1 MSLTLNL
8 RKKVHRKIW
17 EPLFTPAP
25 VASAAGTIF
34 VGDNL
39 NLGATQDILP
49 NLPVDTGRQAYY
61 ATGVS
66 SIYWYNKQE
75 EAFGQLPNSGSAGTW
90 GAGAAGY
97 VHPAGP
103 SFTASAGTTS
113 SFTSTLTMARNV
125 AGYRFRVTAGT
136 NRGLEGYIR
145 ANGFGANAVF
155 TTVDTYGTA
164 FDNTSVIQLFTGRF
178 WLYVPGATSG
188 FNYYDYATNAWTSRS
203 VASGPAITANEGCLI
218 GTPAKESVVELGVAS
233 AGAATTLTDS
243 TRAWEV
249 NAFAR
254 RMVNIVSGT
263 GAGQYR
269 YIASNTATILTVD
282 AAWATNPD
290 TTSKYEI
297 SGLWSDVASAG
308 STTTITAGS
317 GTPWTAS
324 QWIGQQVRAVAGTGA
339 GQVSVITANTTSQ
352 LTFGA
357 VTTAFD
363 ATTRYVIEPD
373 DNAFWFLG
381 GAAVTLFKYS
391 ISGNTWSTIAPSAAR
406 AAVAGAGTSGSWI
419 ANVPDIAWNGVGST
433 GGPGGALRQNGRYI
447 YSFRAGATST
457 LDIYDIAA
465 NTWYSGVT
473 YAGATTETFTTGST
487 WADWN
492 GTIYGQKDATGRF
505 FMFNVAR
512 NELIPLT
519 TNNITQGA
527 AVSGARLLFDEYF
540 DPTNGRSLNFIT
552 YLSNTSAQLQRMVL
566 I

>member
-1 MSLTLNL
+1 MALTLNL

-17 EPLFTPAP
+17 EPVFTPAP
-25 VASAAGTIF
+25 VSSAAGTIF
-34 VGDNL
+34 VGDHL
-39 NLGATQDILP
+39 SLGQTQGILP
-49 NLPVDTGRQAYY
+49 DLPSDTGRQAYY
-61 ATGVS
+61 GTGVS
-66 SIYWYNKQE
+66 SLYWYNKQE

-90 GAGAAGY
+90 GAGAAGF

-103 SFTASAGTTS
+103 SFTASAGTTT
-113 SFTSTLTMARNV
+113 SFTSTLTMTRNV

-136 NRGLEGYIR
+136 NRGLEGFIR
-145 ANGFGANAVF
+145 SNGFGANAVF
-155 TTVDTYGTA
+155 TTVDTYAA
-164 FDNTSVIQLFTGRF
+164 FDNTSVIQLLTGRF

-203 VASGPAITANEGCLI
+203 VTSGPAITSNEGNLI
-218 GTPAKESVVELGVAS
+218 GTPAKETVVELGTAS
-233 AGAATTLTDS
+233 AGAASTLTDS
-243 TRAWEV
+243 TRSWEV
-249 NAFAR
+249 NLFAR
-254 RMVNIVSGT
+254 RMVAIVSGT

-269 YIASNTATILTVD
+269 YVVSNTATILTVD
-282 AAWATNPD
+282 AAWTINPD
-290 TTSKYEI
+290 TTSEYEI

-308 STTTITAGS
+308 STTTITAGT

-339 GQVSVITANTTSQ
+339 GQTSVITANTTSA

-391 ISGNTWSTIAPSAAR
+391 ISANTWATITPGAAR
-406 AAVAGAGTSGSWI
+406 AAAAGAGTSGSWI
-419 ANVPDIAWNGVGST
+419 ANVSDIAWNGAGST
-433 GGPGGALRQNGRYI
+433 GGPGGALRQNGRFI
-447 YSFRAGATST
+447 YSFRASAGSV

-492 GTIYGQKDATGRF
+492 GTIYVQKDATGRF
-505 FMFNVAR
+505 FMFNVAK
-512 NELIPLT
+512 NELTPLT
-519 TNNITQGA
+519 TNNITQST
-527 AVSGARLLFDEYF
+527 AVSGARLLFDKYY
-540 DPTNGRSLNFIT
+540 DPTSGKDLKFLT

>member
-1 MSLTLNL
+1 MALTLNL

-17 EPLFTPAP
+17 EPVFTPTP

-39 NLGATQDILP
+39 NLGSTYGVLP
-49 NLPVDTGRQAYY
+49 FQPVDAGRQAYY

-66 SIYWYNKQE
+66 AVYWYNKQE
-75 EAFGQLPNSGSAGTW
+75 EGFGQLPNSGSAGTW
-90 GAGAAGY
+90 GIGSAGF

-113 SFTSTLTMARNV
+113 GFTSTLTMARNV

-136 NRGLEGYIR
+136 GAGREGFIR
-145 ANGFGANAVF
+145 SNGFGANAVF
-155 TTVDTYGTA
+155 TTVDTYASA
-164 FDNTSVIQLFTGRF
+164 FDATSVIQLYTGRF

-203 VASGPAITANEGCLI
+203 VVSGPAITTGEGCLI
-218 GTPAKESVVELGVAS
+218 GTPAKETVVEFGIAS
-233 AGAATTLTDS
+233 AGAASTLTDS
-243 TRAWEV
+243 TRSWETNV
-249 NAFAR
+249 FAR
-254 RMVNIVSGT
+254 RMIYIVSGT

-269 YIASNTATILTVD
+269 YVASNTATIITVD
-282 AAWATNPD
+282 AAWTTNPD
-290 TTSKYEI
+290 NTSVYEI
-297 SGLWSDVASAG
+297 SGIWSDVASAG

-324 QWIGQQVRAVAGTGA
+324 QWIGYQVRAVAGTGA
-339 GQVSVITANTTSQ
+339 GQVSVITANTTSA

-381 GAAVTLFKYS
+381 GTAVTLFKYS
-391 ISGNTWSTIAPSAAR
+391 ISGNTWATITPGAAR
-406 AAVAGAGTSGSWI
+406 AVAPGAGASGNWI
-419 ANVPDIAWNGVGST
+419 TNVPDIAWTGVGSA
-433 GGPGGALRQNGRYI
+433 GGPGAALRQNGRYI
-447 YSFRAGATST
+447 YSFRGAAGGV

-473 YAGATTETFTTGST
+473 FAGSTVETFTTGT
-487 WADWN
+487 VWADWN
-492 GTIYGQKDATGRF
+492 GTIYCQKDATGRF
-505 FMFNVAR
+505 FMFNVAK
-512 NELIPLT
+512 NELIPLG
-519 TNNITQGA
+519 TNNITQSTAIG
-527 AVSGARLLFDEYF
+527 GARLMFDQYA
-540 DPTNGRSLNFIT
+540 DPTNGKSLNFLT
-552 YLSNTSAQLQRMVL
+552 YVSNTSSQIQRMLL

>member
-17 EPLFTPAP
+17 EPVFTPAP
-25 VASAAGTIF
+25 VTSAAGTIF

-39 NLGATQDILP
+39 NLGATYGLMP
-49 NLPVDTGRQAYY
+49 NLPPDAGRQAYY

-66 SIYWYNKQE
+66 SLYWYNKQE
-75 EAFGQLPNSGSAGTW
+75 EAFGVLPNSGSAGTW
-90 GAGAAGY
+90 GAGAAGF
-97 VHPAGP
+97 VHPVGP
-103 SFTASAGTTS
+103 SFTASAGTTN

-125 AGYRFRVTAGT
+125 GGYRFRVTAGT
-136 NRGLEGYIR
+136 NRGLEGFIR
-145 ANGFGANAVF
+145 ANGVGANAVF
-155 TTVDTYGTA
+155 TTVDTYAAA

-218 GTPAKESVVELGVAS
+218 GTPAKETVVELGTAS
-233 AGAATTLTDS
+233 AGAASTLTDA
-243 TRAWEV
+243 TRSWEV
-249 NAFAR
+249 NCFAR
-254 RMVNIVSGT
+254 RMVAIISGT

-269 YIASNTATILTVD
+269 YVASNTDTILTVD
-282 AAWATNPD
+282 TAWTTNPD
-290 TTSKYEI
+290 TTSEYEI

-381 GAAVTLFKYS
+381 GAAITLFKYS
-391 ISGNTWSTIAPSAAR
+391 ISGNTWATITPGAAR
-406 AAVAGAGTSGSWI
+406 GGAAGAGTSGSWI
-419 ANVPDIAWNGVGST
+419 ANVPDIAWNGAGSA
-433 GGPGGALRQNGRYI
+433 GGPGGALRQNGRFI
-447 YSFRAGATST
+447 YSFRAAGAST
-457 LDIYDIAA
+457 LDVYDIAA
-465 NTWYSGVT
+465 NTWYSAIT
-473 YAGATTETFTTGST
+473 YVGSETFTTGST

-505 FMFNVAR
+505 FMFNVAK

-519 TNNITQGA
+519 TNNITQSTA
-527 AVSGARLLFDEYF
+527 IAGARLLFDEYY
-540 DPTNGRSLNFIT
+540 DPTNGKALSFIT

>member
-17 EPLFTPAP
+17 EPVFTPAP
-25 VASAAGTIF
+25 VTSAAGTIF
-34 VGDNL
+34 VGDHL
-39 NLGATQDILP
+39 NLGQTEGLVP
-49 NLPVDTGRQAYY
+49 NLPTDVGRQAYY
-61 ATGVS
+61 VTGVS
-66 SIYWYNKQE
+66 AIYWYNKQE
-75 EAFGQLPNSGSAGTW
+75 EAFAQLPNSGSAGTY
-90 GAGAAGY
+90 GAGAAGF
-97 VHPAGP
+97 VHPVGP
-103 SFTASAGTTS
+103 SFTASAGTTN

-125 AGYRFRVTAGT
+125 GGYRFRVTAGT
-136 NRGLEGYIR
+136 NRGLEGFIR
-145 ANGFGANAVF
+145 ANAVGANAVF
-155 TTVDTYGTA
+155 STVDTYAVA

-218 GTPAKESVVELGVAS
+218 GTPAKETVVELGTAS
-233 AGAATTLTDS
+233 AGAASTLTDA
-243 TRAWEV
+243 TRSWEV
-249 NAFAR
+249 NCFAR
-254 RMVNIVSGT
+254 RMVTIISGT

-269 YIASNTATILTVD
+269 YVVSNTATILTVD
-282 AAWATNPD
+282 AAWGTAPDAT
-290 TTSKYEI
+290 SEYEI

-308 STTTITAGS
+308 STTTITAGT

-339 GQVSVITANTTSQ
+339 GQTSVITANTTSA

-363 ATTRYVIEPD
+363 STTRYVIEPD

-391 ISGNTWSTIAPSAAR
+391 ISGNTWATISPVAAR
-406 AAVAGAGTSGSWI
+406 GGAAGAGTSGSWI
-419 ANVPDIAWNGVGST
+419 ANVPDIAWNGAGSA
-433 GGPGGALRQNGRYI
+433 GGPGGVLRQNGRFI
-447 YSFRAGATST
+447 YSFRAAGAST
-457 LDIYDIAA
+457 LDVYDIAA
-465 NTWYSGVT
+465 NTWYSGIT
-473 YAGATTETFTTGST
+473 YVGSETFTTGST

-505 FMFNVAR
+505 FMFNVAK
-512 NELIPLT
+512 NEMVPLT
-519 TNNITQGA
+519 TNNITQSTA
-527 AVSGARLLFDEYF
+527 ISGARLLFDKYY
-540 DPTNGRSLNFIT
+540 DPTNGKSLNFIT

>member
-17 EPLFTPAP
+17 EPVFTAAP
-25 VASAAGTIF
+25 VTSAAGTIF

-39 NLGATQDILP
+39 NLGQTQGLVPDLP
-49 NLPVDTGRQAYY
+49 SDVGRQAYY
-61 ATGVS
+61 VTGVS
-66 SIYWYNKQE
+66 SFYWYNKQE
-75 EAFGQLPNSGSAGTW
+75 EAFVQLPNSGSAGTY
-90 GAGAAGY
+90 GAGAAGF

-113 SFTSTLTMARNV
+113 SFTSTLTMGRNV
-125 AGYRFRVTAGT
+125 GGYRFRVTAGT
-136 NRGLEGYIR
+136 NRGLEGFIR

-155 TTVDTYGTA
+155 TTVDTYAVA
-164 FDNTSVIQLFTGRF
+164 FDNTSVIQLLTGRF
-178 WLYVPGATSG
+178 WFYVPGATSG
-188 FNYYDYATNAWTSRS
+188 FNHYDYATNAWTSRS
-203 VASGPAITANEGCLI
+203 VTSGPAITANEGCLI
-218 GTPAKESVVELGVAS
+218 GTPAKETVVELGTAS
-233 AGAATTLTDS
+233 AGAASTLTDA

-249 NAFAR
+249 NGYAR
-254 RMVNIVSGT
+254 RMVAIISGT

-269 YIASNTATILTVD
+269 YVASNTATILTVD
-282 AAWATNPD
+282 AAWTTNPD
-290 TTSKYEI
+290 TTSEYEI

-308 STTTITAGS
+308 TTTTITAGA

-339 GQVSVITANTTSQ
+339 GQTSVITANTTSV

-357 VTTAFD
+357 VSTAFD

-391 ISGNTWSTIAPSAAR
+391 ISGNTWATITPVAAR
-406 AAVAGAGTSGSWI
+406 AGAAGAGTSGIWV
-419 ANVPDIAWNGVGST
+419 ANVSDIAWNGAGSA
-433 GGPGGALRQNGRYI
+433 GGPGGALRQNGRFI
-447 YSFRAGATST
+447 YSFRGGAAST
-457 LDIYDIAA
+457 LDVYDIAA
-465 NTWYSGVT
+465 NTWYSAIT
-473 YAGATTETFTTGST
+473 YVGSETFTTGST

-505 FMFNVAR
+505 FMFNVAK
-512 NELIPLT
+512 NEMIPLT
-519 TNNITQGA
+519 TNNITQSTA
-527 AVSGARLLFDEYF
+527 ISGARLLFDQYY
-540 DPTNGRSLNFIT
+540 DPTNGKALRFIT

>member
-17 EPLFTPAP
+17 EPVFTPAP
-25 VASAAGTIF
+25 VTSAAGTIF

-39 NLGATQDILP
+39 NLGQTQGLVP
-49 NLPVDTGRQAYY
+49 NLPSDVGRQAYY
-61 ATGVS
+61 VTGVS
-66 SIYWYNKQE
+66 SFYWYNKQE
-75 EAFGQLPNSGSAGTW
+75 EAFAQLPNSGSAGTY
-90 GAGAAGY
+90 GAGAAGF
-97 VHPAGP
+97 VHPVGP
-103 SFTASAGTTS
+103 SFTASAGTTN
-113 SFTSTLTMARNV
+113 SFTSTLTMVRNV
-125 AGYRFRVTAGT
+125 GGYRFRVTAGT
-136 NRGLEGYIR
+136 NRGLEGFIR
-145 ANGFGANAVF
+145 ANGVGANAVF
-155 TTVDTYGTA
+155 TTVDTYAVA
-164 FDNTSVIQLFTGRF
+164 FDNTSVIQLLTGRF

-218 GTPAKESVVELGVAS
+218 GTPAKETVVELGTAS
-233 AGAATTLTDS
+233 AGAASTLTDA
-243 TRAWEV
+243 TRSWEV
-249 NAFAR
+249 NCFAR
-254 RMVNIVSGT
+254 RMVAIISGT

-269 YIASNTATILTVD
+269 YVVSNTDTILTVD
-282 AAWATNPD
+282 TAWGTAPDAT
-290 TTSKYEI
+290 SEYEI

-339 GQVSVITANTTSQ
+339 GQVAVITANTTSQ

-357 VTTAFD
+357 VGTAFD

-391 ISGNTWSTIAPSAAR
+391 ISGNTWATISPGAAR
-406 AAVAGAGTSGSWI
+406 GGAAGAGTSGSWI
-419 ANVPDIAWNGVGST
+419 ANVPDIAWNGAGSA
-433 GGPGGALRQNGRYI
+433 GGPGGALRQNGRFI
-447 YSFRAGATST
+447 YSFRAAGAST
-457 LDIYDIAA
+457 LDVYDIAA
-465 NTWYSGVT
+465 NTWYSGIT
-473 YAGATTETFTTGST
+473 YVGSETFTTGST

-505 FMFNVAR
+505 FMFNVAK
-512 NELIPLT
+512 NELVPLT
-519 TNNITQGA
+519 TNNITQSTA
-527 AVSGARLLFDEYF
+527 ISGARLLFDQYY
-540 DPTNGRSLNFIT
+540 DPTNGKALRFIT
-552 YLSNTSAQLQRMVL
+552 YLSNTSSQLQRMVL

>member
-1 MSLTLNL
+1 M
-8 RKKVHRKIW
+8 
-17 EPLFTPAP
+17 
-25 VASAAGTIF
+25 
-34 VGDNL
+34 
-39 NLGATQDILP
+39 
-49 NLPVDTGRQAYY
+49 
-61 ATGVS
+61 TGVS

-75 EAFGQLPNSGSAGTW
+75 ESFAQLPNSGSAGTY
-90 GAGAAGY
+90 GAGAAGF

-103 SFTASAGTTS
+103 SFTASAGTTN
-113 SFTSTLTMARNV
+113 SFTSTLTMGRNV

-136 NRGLEGYIR
+136 NRGLEGFIR

-155 TTVDTYGTA
+155 TTVDTYAAA
-164 FDNTSVIQLFTGRF
+164 FDNTSVIQLLTGRF

-218 GTPAKESVVELGVAS
+218 GTPAKETVVELGTAS
-233 AGAATTLTDS
+233 AGAASTLTDS
-243 TRAWEV
+243 TRSWEV
-249 NAFAR
+249 NGFAR
-254 RMVNIVSGT
+254 RMVAIISGT

-269 YIASNTATILTVD
+269 YIVSNTATILTVD
-282 AAWATNPD
+282 AAWGTTPD
-290 TTSKYEI
+290 TTSEYEI

-339 GQVSVITANTTSQ
+339 GQTSVITANTTSA

-391 ISGNTWSTIAPSAAR
+391 ISGNTWSTISPVAAR
-406 AAVAGAGTSGSWI
+406 AAAAGAGASGNWV
-419 ANVPDIAWNGVGST
+419 ANVSDIAWNGAGSA
-433 GGPGGALRQNGRYI
+433 GGPGGALRQNGRFI
-447 YSFRAGATST
+447 YSFRGGAAST
-457 LDIYDIAA
+457 LDVYDIAA
-465 NTWYSGVT
+465 NTWYSGIT
-473 YAGATTETFTTGST
+473 YVGSETFTTGST

-505 FMFNVAR
+505 FMFNVAK

-519 TNNITQGA
+519 TNNITQSTA
-527 AVSGARLLFDEYF
+527 ISGARLLFDQYY
-540 DPTNGRSLNFIT
+540 DPTNGKALRFIT

>member
-17 EPLFTPAP
+17 EPVFTAAP
-25 VASAAGTIF
+25 VTSAAGTIF

-39 NLGATQDILP
+39 NLGQTQGLVPDLP
-49 NLPVDTGRQAYY
+49 SDVGRQAYY
-61 ATGVS
+61 VTGVS
-66 SIYWYNKQE
+66 SFYWYNKQE
-75 EAFGQLPNSGSAGTW
+75 EAFVQLPNSGSAGTY
-90 GAGAAGY
+90 GAGAAGF

-113 SFTSTLTMARNV
+113 SFTSTLTMGRNV
-125 AGYRFRVTAGT
+125 GGYRFRVTAGT
-136 NRGLEGYIR
+136 NRGLEGFIR

-155 TTVDTYGTA
+155 TTVDTYAVA
-164 FDNTSVIQLFTGRF
+164 FDNTSVIQLLTGRF
-178 WLYVPGATSG
+178 WFYVPGATSG
-188 FNYYDYATNAWTSRS
+188 FNHYDYATNAWTSRS
-203 VASGPAITANEGCLI
+203 VTSGPAITANEGCLI
-218 GTPAKESVVELGVAS
+218 GTPAKETVVELGTAS
-233 AGAATTLTDS
+233 AGAASTLTDA

-249 NAFAR
+249 NGYAR
-254 RMVNIVSGT
+254 RMVAIISGT

-269 YIASNTATILTVD
+269 YVASNTATILTVD
-282 AAWATNPD
+282 AAWTTNPD
-290 TTSKYEI
+290 TTSEYEI

-308 STTTITAGS
+308 TTTTITAGA

-339 GQVSVITANTTSQ
+339 GQVSVITANTTSV

-357 VTTAFD
+357 VSTAFD

-391 ISGNTWSTIAPSAAR
+391 ISGNTWATITPVAAR
-406 AAVAGAGTSGSWI
+406 AGAAGAGTSGIWV
-419 ANVPDIAWNGVGST
+419 ANVSDIAWNGAGSA
-433 GGPGGALRQNGRYI
+433 GGPGGALRQNGRFI
-447 YSFRAGATST
+447 YSFRGGAAST
-457 LDIYDIAA
+457 LDVYDIAA
-465 NTWYSGVT
+465 NTWYSAIT
-473 YAGATTETFTTGST
+473 YVGSETFTTGST

-505 FMFNVAR
+505 FMFNVAK
-512 NELIPLT
+512 NEMIPLT
-519 TNNITQGA
+519 TNNITQSTA
-527 AVSGARLLFDEYF
+527 ISGARLLFDQYY
-540 DPTNGRSLNFIT
+540 DPTNGKALRFIT

>member
-1 MSLTLNL
+1 
-8 RKKVHRKIW
+8 V
-17 EPLFTPAP
+17 
-25 VASAAGTIF
+25 
-34 VGDNL
+34 
-39 NLGATQDILP
+39 
-49 NLPVDTGRQAYY
+49 
-61 ATGVS
+61 TGVS

-75 EAFGQLPNSGSAGTW
+75 EAFAQLPNSGSAGTY
-90 GAGAAGY
+90 GAGAAGF
-97 VHPAGP
+97 VHPVGP

-113 SFTSTLTMARNV
+113 SFTSTLTMVRNV
-125 AGYRFRVTAGT
+125 GGYRFRVTAGT
-136 NRGLEGYIR
+136 NRGLEGFIR

-155 TTVDTYGTA
+155 TTVDTYAVA
-164 FDNTSVIQLFTGRF
+164 FDNTSVIQLLTGRF

-218 GTPAKESVVELGVAS
+218 GTPAKETVVELGTAS
-233 AGAATTLTDS
+233 AGAASTLTDS
-243 TRAWEV
+243 TRSWEV
-249 NAFAR
+249 NCFAR
-254 RMVNIVSGT
+254 RMVAIISGT

-269 YIASNTATILTVD
+269 YVVSNTATILTVD
-282 AAWATNPD
+282 AAWGTAPD
-290 TTSKYEI
+290 TTSEYEI

-308 STTTITAGS
+308 STTTITAGA

-339 GQVSVITANTTSQ
+339 GQTSVITANTTSQ

-381 GAAVTLFKYS
+381 GAATTLFKYS
-391 ISGNTWSTIAPSAAR
+391 ISGNTWATITPGAAR
-406 AAVAGAGTSGSWI
+406 GGAAGAGTSGSWI
-419 ANVPDIAWNGVGST
+419 ANVPDIAWNGAGSA
-433 GGPGGALRQNGRYI
+433 GGPGGVLRQNGRFI
-447 YSFRAGATST
+447 YSFRAAGAST
-457 LDIYDIAA
+457 LDVYDIAA
-465 NTWYSGVT
+465 NTWYSGIT
-473 YAGATTETFTTGST
+473 YVGSEVFTTGST

-505 FMFNVAR
+505 FMFNVAK
-512 NELIPLT
+512 NELVPLT
-519 TNNITQGA
+519 TNNITQSTA
-527 AVSGARLLFDEYF
+527 IAGARLLFDKYY
-540 DPTNGRSLNFIT
+540 DPTNGKSLNFIT

>member
-17 EPLFTPAP
+17 EPVFTAAP
-25 VASAAGTIF
+25 VTSAAGTIF

-39 NLGATQDILP
+39 NLGQTQGLVPDLP
-49 NLPVDTGRQAYY
+49 SDVGRQAYY
-61 ATGVS
+61 VTGVS
-66 SIYWYNKQE
+66 SFYWYNKQE
-75 EAFGQLPNSGSAGTW
+75 EAFVQLPNSGSAGTY
-90 GAGAAGY
+90 GAGAAGF

-113 SFTSTLTMARNV
+113 SFTSTLTMGRNV
-125 AGYRFRVTAGT
+125 GGYRFRVTAGT
-136 NRGLEGYIR
+136 NRGLEGFIR

-155 TTVDTYGTA
+155 TTVDTYAVA
-164 FDNTSVIQLFTGRF
+164 FDNTSVIQLLTGRF
-178 WLYVPGATSG
+178 WFYVPGATSG
-188 FNYYDYATNAWTSRS
+188 FNHYDYATNAWTSRS
-203 VASGPAITANEGCLI
+203 VTSGPAITANEGCLI
-218 GTPAKESVVELGVAS
+218 GTPAKETVVELGTAS
-233 AGAATTLTDS
+233 AGAASTLTDA

-249 NAFAR
+249 NGYAR
-254 RMVNIVSGT
+254 RMVAIISGT

-269 YIASNTATILTVD
+269 YVASNTATILTVD
-282 AAWATNPD
+282 AAWTTNPD
-290 TTSKYEI
+290 TTSEYEI

-308 STTTITAGS
+308 TTTTITAGA

-339 GQVSVITANTTSQ
+339 GQTSVITANTTSV

-357 VTTAFD
+357 VSTAFD

-391 ISGNTWSTIAPSAAR
+391 ISGNTWATITPVAAR
-406 AAVAGAGTSGSWI
+406 AGAAGAGTSGIWV
-419 ANVPDIAWNGVGST
+419 ANVSDIAWNGAGSA
-433 GGPGGALRQNGRYI
+433 GGPGGALRQNGRFI
-447 YSFRAGATST
+447 YSFRGGAAST
-457 LDIYDIAA
+457 LDVYDIAA
-465 NTWYSGVT
+465 NTWYSGIT
-473 YAGATTETFTTGST
+473 YVGSETFTTGST

-505 FMFNVAR
+505 FMFNVAK
-512 NELIPLT
+512 NEMIPLT
-519 TNNITQGA
+519 TNNITQSTA
-527 AVSGARLLFDEYF
+527 ISGARLLFDQYY
-540 DPTNGRSLNFIT
+540 DPTNGKALRFIT

>member
-1 MSLTLNL
+1 MALTLNL

-17 EPLFTPAP
+17 EPVFTPAP
-25 VASAAGTIF
+25 VSSAAGTIF
-34 VGDNL
+34 VGDHL
-39 NLGATQDILP
+39 SLGQTQGLLP
-49 NLPVDTGRQAYY
+49 DLPSDTGRQAYY
-61 ATGVS
+61 GTGVS
-66 SIYWYNKQE
+66 SLYWYNKQE

-90 GAGAAGY
+90 GAGAAGF

-103 SFTASAGTTS
+103 SFTASAGTTT
-113 SFTSTLTMARNV
+113 SFTSTLTMTRNV

-136 NRGLEGYIR
+136 NRGLEGFIR
-145 ANGFGANAVF
+145 SNGFGANAVF
-155 TTVDTYGTA
+155 TTVDTYAA

-188 FNYYDYATNAWTSRS
+188 FNYYDFATNAWTSRS
-203 VASGPAITANEGCLI
+203 VASGPAITSNEGNLI
-218 GTPAKESVVELGVAS
+218 GTPAKETVVELGTAS
-233 AGAATTLTDS
+233 AGAASTLTDS
-243 TRAWEV
+243 TRSWEV
-249 NAFAR
+249 NLFAR
-254 RMVNIVSGT
+254 RMVAIVSGT

-269 YIASNTATILTVD
+269 YVVSNTATILTVD
-282 AAWATNPD
+282 AAWTINPD
-290 TTSKYEI
+290 TTSEYEI

-308 STTTITAGS
+308 STTTITAGT

-339 GQVSVITANTTSQ
+339 GQTSVITANTTSA

-391 ISGNTWSTIAPSAAR
+391 ISANTWATITPGAAR
-406 AAVAGAGTSGSWI
+406 AAAAGAGTSGSWI
-419 ANVPDIAWNGVGST
+419 ANVPDIAWNGAGST
-433 GGPGGALRQNGRYI
+433 GGPGGALRQNGRFI
-447 YSFRAGATST
+447 YSFRASAGSV

-492 GTIYGQKDATGRF
+492 GTIYVQKDATGRF
-505 FMFNVAR
+505 FMFNVAK
-512 NELIPLT
+512 NELTPLT
-519 TNNITQGA
+519 TNNITQST
-527 AVSGARLLFDEYF
+527 AVSGARLLFDKYY
-540 DPTNGRSLNFIT
+540 DPTSGKDLKFLT

>member
-17 EPLFTPAP
+17 EPVFTSAP
-25 VASAAGTIF
+25 VTSAAGTIF

-39 NLGATQDILP
+39 NLGQTQGLVPDLP
-49 NLPVDTGRQAYY
+49 SDVGRQAYY
-61 ATGVS
+61 VTGVS
-66 SIYWYNKQE
+66 SFYWYNKQE
-75 EAFGQLPNSGSAGTW
+75 EAFVQLPNSGSAGTY
-90 GAGAAGY
+90 GAGAAGF

-113 SFTSTLTMARNV
+113 SFTSTLTMGRNV
-125 AGYRFRVTAGT
+125 GGYRFRVTAGT
-136 NRGLEGYIR
+136 NRGLEGFIR

-155 TTVDTYGTA
+155 TTVDTYAVA
-164 FDNTSVIQLFTGRF
+164 FDNTSVIQLLTGRF
-178 WLYVPGATSG
+178 WFYVPGATSG
-188 FNYYDYATNAWTSRS
+188 FNHYDYATNAWTSRS
-203 VASGPAITANEGCLI
+203 VTSGPAITANEGCLI
-218 GTPAKESVVELGVAS
+218 GTPAKETVVELGTAS
-233 AGAATTLTDS
+233 AGAASTLTDA

-249 NAFAR
+249 NGYAR
-254 RMVNIVSGT
+254 RMVAIISGT

-269 YIASNTATILTVD
+269 YVASNTATILTVD
-282 AAWATNPD
+282 AAWTTNPD
-290 TTSKYEI
+290 TTSEYEI

-308 STTTITAGS
+308 TTTTITAGA

-339 GQVSVITANTTSQ
+339 GQTSVITANTTSV

-357 VTTAFD
+357 VSTAFD

-391 ISGNTWSTIAPSAAR
+391 ISGNTWATITPVAAR
-406 AAVAGAGTSGSWI
+406 AGAAGAGTSGIWV
-419 ANVPDIAWNGVGST
+419 ANVSDIAWNGAGSA
-433 GGPGGALRQNGRYI
+433 GGPGGALRQNGRFI
-447 YSFRAGATST
+447 YSFRGGAAST
-457 LDIYDIAA
+457 LDVYDIAA
-465 NTWYSGVT
+465 NTWYSAIT
-473 YAGATTETFTTGST
+473 YVGSETFTTGST

-505 FMFNVAR
+505 FMFNVAK
-512 NELIPLT
+512 NEMIPLT
-519 TNNITQGA
+519 TNNITQSTA
-527 AVSGARLLFDEYF
+527 ISGARLLFDQYY
-540 DPTNGRSLNFIT
+540 DPTNGKALRFIT

>member
-17 EPLFTPAP
+17 EPVFTPAP
-25 VASAAGTIF
+25 VTSAAGTIF

-39 NLGATQDILP
+39 NLGQTQGLVPDLP
-49 NLPVDTGRQAYY
+49 TDVGRQAYY
-61 ATGVS
+61 VTGVS

-75 EAFGQLPNSGSAGTW
+75 EAFAQLPNSGSAGAY
-90 GAGAAGY
+90 GAGAAGF

-103 SFTASAGTTS
+103 SFTASAGTTN

-125 AGYRFRVTAGT
+125 GGYRFRVTAGT
-136 NRGLEGYIR
+136 NRGLEGFIR

-155 TTVDTYGTA
+155 TTVDTYAAA

-218 GTPAKESVVELGVAS
+218 GTPAKETVVELGTAS
-233 AGAATTLTDS
+233 AGAASTLTDA
-243 TRAWEV
+243 TRSWEV
-249 NAFAR
+249 NCFAR
-254 RMVNIVSGT
+254 RMVAIISGT

-269 YIASNTATILTVD
+269 YVVSNTATTLTVD
-282 AAWATNPD
+282 AAWTTNPD
-290 TTSKYEI
+290 TTSEYEI

-391 ISGNTWSTIAPSAAR
+391 ISGNTWATITPGAAR
-406 AAVAGAGTSGSWI
+406 AGAAGAGTSGSWI
-419 ANVPDIAWNGVGST
+419 ANVPDIAWNGAGSA
-433 GGPGGALRQNGRYI
+433 GGPGGALRQNGRFI
-447 YSFRAGATST
+447 YSFRAAGAST
-457 LDIYDIAA
+457 LDVYDIAA
-465 NTWYSGVT
+465 NTWYSGIT
-473 YAGATTETFTTGST
+473 YVGSETFTTGST

-492 GTIYGQKDATGRF
+492 GTIYVQKDATGRF
-505 FMFNVAR
+505 FMFNVAK
-512 NELIPLT
+512 NELVPLT
-519 TNNITQGA
+519 TNNITQSTA
-527 AVSGARLLFDEYF
+527 ISGARLLFDEYY
-540 DPTNGRSLNFIT
+540 DPTNGKSLPFIT

>member
-1 MSLTLNL
+1 MALTLNL

-17 EPLFTPAP
+17 EPVFTPAP
-25 VASAAGTIF
+25 VSSAAGTIF

-39 NLGATQDILP
+39 NLGQTQGILP
-49 NLPVDTGRQAYY
+49 DLPSDTGRQAYY
-61 ATGVS
+61 GTGVS
-66 SIYWYNKQE
+66 ALYWYNKQE

-90 GAGAAGY
+90 GAGAAGF

-103 SFTASAGTTS
+103 SFTASAGTTT
-113 SFTSTLTMARNV
+113 SFTSTLTMTRNV

-136 NRGLEGYIR
+136 NRGLEGFIR
-145 ANGFGANAVF
+145 SNGFGANAVF
-155 TTVDTYGTA
+155 TTVDTYAA

-203 VASGPAITANEGCLI
+203 VASGPAITANEGNLI
-218 GTPAKESVVELGVAS
+218 GTPAKETVVELGTAS
-233 AGAATTLTDS
+233 AGAASTLTDS

-249 NAFAR
+249 NSFAR
-254 RMVNIVSGT
+254 RMVAIVSGT

-269 YIASNTATILTVD
+269 YVVSNTATILTVD
-282 AAWATNPD
+282 AAWTINPD
-290 TTSKYEI
+290 TTSEYEI

-308 STTTITAGS
+308 STTNITAGT

-324 QWIGQQVRAVAGTGA
+324 QWIGQQLRAVAGTGA
-339 GQVSVITANTTSQ
+339 GQTSVITANTTSA

-391 ISGNTWSTIAPSAAR
+391 ISANTWATITPGAAR
-406 AAVAGAGTSGSWI
+406 AAAAGAGTSGSWI
-419 ANVPDIAWNGVGST
+419 ANVPDIAWNGAGST
-433 GGPGGALRQNGRYI
+433 GGPGGALRQNGRFI
-447 YSFRAGATST
+447 YSFRASAGSV

-492 GTIYGQKDATGRF
+492 GTIYVQKDATGRF
-505 FMFNVAR
+505 FMFNVAK
-512 NELIPLT
+512 NELTPLT
-519 TNNITQGA
+519 TNNITQST
-527 AVSGARLLFDEYF
+527 AVSGARLLFDKYY
-540 DPTNGRSLNFIT
+540 DPTSGKSLNFLT

>member
-17 EPLFTPAP
+17 EPVFTAAN
-25 VASAAGTIF
+25 VTSAAGTIF

-39 NLGATQDILP
+39 NLGQTQGLVPYLP
-49 NLPVDTGRQAYY
+49 TDVGRQAYY
-61 ATGVS
+61 VTGVS

-75 EAFGQLPNSGSAGTW
+75 EAFGQLPNSGSAGTY
-90 GAGAAGY
+90 GAGAAGF
-97 VHPAGP
+97 VHPFGP
-103 SFTASAGTTS
+103 SFTASAGTTN

-125 AGYRFRVTAGT
+125 GGYRFRVTAGT
-136 NRGLEGYIR
+136 NRGFEGFIR

-155 TTVDTYGTA
+155 TTVDTYGVA

-178 WLYVPGATSG
+178 WLYVPGAPSG

-203 VASGPAITANEGCLI
+203 VTSGPAITANEGCLI
-218 GTPAKESVVELGVAS
+218 GTPAKETVVELGTAS
-233 AGAATTLTDS
+233 AGAASTLTDS
-243 TRAWEV
+243 TRAWEINV
-249 NAFAR
+249 FAR
-254 RMVNIVSGT
+254 RMVTIISGT

-269 YIASNTATILTVD
+269 YVVSNTATILTVD
-282 AAWATNPD
+282 AAWGTAPD
-290 TTSKYEI
+290 TTSIYEI

-308 STTTITAGS
+308 SLTTITAGA

-339 GQVSVITANTTSQ
+339 GQTSVITANTTSV

-391 ISGNTWSTIAPSAAR
+391 VSGNTWATITPGAAR
-406 AAVAGAGTSGSWI
+406 AGAAGAGTSGSWI
-419 ANVPDIAWNGVGST
+419 ANVPDIAWNGVGSA
-433 GGPGGALRQNGRYI
+433 GGPGGALRQNGRFI
-447 YSFRAGATST
+447 YSFRAAGASA
-457 LDIYDIAA
+457 LDVYDIAA
-465 NTWYSGVT
+465 NTWYSGIT
-473 YAGATTETFTTGST
+473 YVGSETFTTGST
-487 WADWN
+487 WADWD
-492 GTIYGQKDATGRF
+492 GTIYVQKDATGRF
-505 FMFNVAR
+505 FMFNVAK
-512 NELIPLT
+512 NEMVPLT
-519 TNNITQGA
+519 TNNITQSTA
-527 AVSGARLLFDEYF
+527 ISGARLLFDKYY
-540 DPTNGRSLNFIT
+540 DPTNGKALNFIT
-552 YLSNTSAQLQRMVL
+552 YLSNTSVQLQRMVL

>member
-1 MSLTLNL
+1 MALTLNL

-17 EPLFTPAP
+17 EPVFTPAP
-25 VASAAGTIF
+25 VSSAAGTIF

-39 NLGATQDILP
+39 NLGQTQGILP
-49 NLPVDTGRQAYY
+49 DLPSDTGRQAYY
-61 ATGVS
+61 GTGVS
-66 SIYWYNKQE
+66 ALYWYNKQE

-90 GAGAAGY
+90 GAGAAGF

-103 SFTASAGTTS
+103 SFTASAGTTT

-136 NRGLEGYIR
+136 NRGLEGFIR
-145 ANGFGANAVF
+145 SNGFGANAVF
-155 TTVDTYGTA
+155 TTVDTYAA

-188 FNYYDYATNAWTSRS
+188 FNYYDFATNAWTSRS
-203 VASGPAITANEGCLI
+203 VASGPAITANEGNLI
-218 GTPAKESVVELGVAS
+218 GTPAKETVVELGTAS
-233 AGAATTLTDS
+233 AGAASTLTDS

-249 NAFAR
+249 NSFAR
-254 RMVNIVSGT
+254 RMVAIVSGT

-269 YIASNTATILTVD
+269 YVVSNTATILTVD
-282 AAWATNPD
+282 AAWTTNPD
-290 TTSKYEI
+290 TTSEYEI

-308 STTTITAGS
+308 STTTITAGT

-339 GQVSVITANTTSQ
+339 GQTSVITANTTSA

-391 ISGNTWSTIAPSAAR
+391 ISANTWATITPGAAR
-406 AAVAGAGTSGSWI
+406 AAAAGAGTSGSWI
-419 ANVPDIAWNGVGST
+419 ANVPDIAWNGAGST
-433 GGPGGALRQNGRYI
+433 GGPGGALRQNGRFI
-447 YSFRAGATST
+447 YSFRASGGSV

-492 GTIYGQKDATGRF
+492 GTIYVQKDATGRF
-505 FMFNVAR
+505 FMFNVAK
-512 NELIPLT
+512 NELTPLT
-519 TNNITQGA
+519 TNNITQST

-540 DPTNGRSLNFIT
+540 DPTSGKDLKFLT

>member
-1 MSLTLNL
+1 MALTLNL

-17 EPLFTPAP
+17 EPVFTPAP
-25 VASAAGTIF
+25 VSSAAGTIF
-34 VGDNL
+34 VGDHL
-39 NLGATQDILP
+39 SLGQTQGLLP
-49 NLPVDTGRQAYY
+49 DLPSDTGRQAYY
-61 ATGVS
+61 GTGVS
-66 SIYWYNKQE
+66 SLYWYNKQE

-90 GAGAAGY
+90 GAGAAGF
-97 VHPAGP
+97 VHPVGP
-103 SFTASAGTTS
+103 SFTASAGTTTG
-113 SFTSTLTMARNV
+113 FTSTLTMTRNV

-136 NRGLEGYIR
+136 NRGLEGFIR
-145 ANGFGANAVF
+145 SNGFGANAVF
-155 TTVDTYGTA
+155 TTVDTYAA

-188 FNYYDYATNAWTSRS
+188 FNYYDFATNAWTSRS
-203 VASGPAITANEGCLI
+203 VASGPAITSNEGNLI
-218 GTPAKESVVELGVAS
+218 GTPAKETVVELGTAS
-233 AGAATTLTDS
+233 AGAASTLTDS
-243 TRAWEV
+243 TRSWEV
-249 NAFAR
+249 NSFAR
-254 RMVNIVSGT
+254 RMVAIVSGT

-269 YIASNTATILTVD
+269 YVVSNTATILTVD
-282 AAWATNPD
+282 AAWTINPD
-290 TTSKYEI
+290 TTSEYEI

-308 STTTITAGS
+308 STTTITAGT

-339 GQVSVITANTTSQ
+339 GQTSVITANTTSA

-391 ISGNTWSTIAPSAAR
+391 ISANTWATITPGAAR
-406 AAVAGAGTSGSWI
+406 AAAAGAGTSGSWI
-419 ANVPDIAWNGVGST
+419 ANVPDIAWNGAGST
-433 GGPGGALRQNGRYI
+433 GGPGGALRQNGRFI
-447 YSFRAGATST
+447 YSFRASAGSV

-492 GTIYGQKDATGRF
+492 GTIYVQKDATGRF
-505 FMFNVAR
+505 FMFNVAK
-512 NELIPLT
+512 NELTPLT
-519 TNNITQGA
+519 TNNITQST
-527 AVSGARLLFDEYF
+527 AVSGARLLFDKYY
-540 DPTNGRSLNFIT
+540 DPTSGKDLKFLT